1 MIYDIP
7 LGCVCVRRCT
17 TGGRSGTIYNFPK
30 GAGKRKERP
39 SAANRLSPT
48 GPCPQIKNSL
58 FVSKS
63 SSRAELGRDGN
74 V

>member
-7 LGCVCVRRCT
+7 LGSVCAYEYT

-39 SAANRLSPT
+39 TAANRQSPT
-48 GPCPQIKNSL
+48 GPCPQIKIPFL
-58 FVSKS
+58 
-63 SSRAELGRDGN
+63 
-74 V
+74 